1 MDHGGASTHAGR
13 VGCRRQRLHPDEIL
27 AWRTEPNSVIQ
38 HAGIVRFQPNAER
51 GTTVDVRLSYN
62 PAIGGVGHAIAALL
76 GAEPKHQ
83 MDDDL
88 LGMKSFIETGKA
100 PSDAAWQNA

>member
-38 HAGIVRFQPNAER
+38 HAGIVRFRPIADG

-62 PAIGGVGHAIAALL
+62 PGIGGVGHTFATLFAAD
-76 GAEPKHQ
+76 PKHQ

-88 LGMKSFIETGKA
+88 MRMKSFIETGRV